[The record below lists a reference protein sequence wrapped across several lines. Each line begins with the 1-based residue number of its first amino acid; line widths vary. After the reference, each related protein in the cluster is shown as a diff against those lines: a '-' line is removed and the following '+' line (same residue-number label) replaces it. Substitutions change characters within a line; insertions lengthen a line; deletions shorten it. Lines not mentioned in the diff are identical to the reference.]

1 MCDAVQAETYEI
13 DGVAVANFVL
23 PLYFTGSEE
32 VGGRND
38 YLGRAH
44 DGKTL
49 KSFSVNPG
57 GYVGFFNPQSGEH
70 ETFAQKGDT
79 KAEER
84 LAIKLKAKGA
94 RRAIRYKRFGAAK
107 PAALKKTGTK

>member
-23 PLYFTGSEE
+23 PLYFTSSEE
-32 VGGRND
+32 LGGRND
-38 YLGRAH
+38 FLGRAH

-49 KSFSVNPG
+49 KSFNVNPG

-70 ETFAQKGDT
+70 ETFSHKGDS

-84 LAIKLKAKGA
+84 MAVKMKAKGT
-94 RRAIRYKRFGAAK
+94 RRAIRYKRFGPTA
-107 PAALKKTGTK
+107 AALRKARGK

>member
-1 MCDAVQAETYEI
+1 M
-13 DGVAVANFVL
+13 L
-23 PLYFTGSEE
+23 PLYFTSSEE

-38 YLGRAH
+38 FLGRAH

-70 ETFAQKGDT
+70 ETFSQKGDT

-84 LAIKLKAKGA
+84 MAVKMKAKGA
-94 RRAIRYKRFGAAK
+94 RRAIRYKRYGAAK
-107 PAALKKTGTK
+107 PAALRKARGK